1 MRTEDRIGPYRVL
14 EELGVGGMG
23 EVSLALDE
31 HGRAVAVKVLHPAVA
46 RDEVARKR
54 LEREVATMRRVR
66 GPFVAELLD
75 ADFTAHRPYIV
86 TRYVQGRTLDEVLRE
101 RGPLRGSALRRLAR
115 GLARSLVA
123 IHEGGVV
130 HRDLKPS
137 NVMLVDG
144 DPVVIDFGLA
154 HVLDATRLTLTG
166 TAIGTPGYLAPE
178 VLDGERATPAS
189 DVFSW
194 GASVVHAATGRP
206 PFGSGPAAA
215 ICSRILRGRADLNGV
230 PRDLMPAVKA
240 ALSVDPNERPTA
252 IELLPMLRPVPADA
266 LTEQIP
272 VPPRPLAVSETDAS
286 EPQKDA
292 PEDEPRPQ
300 DSRAQDSRAQEG
312 RAQEGRAQDG
322 RGHEGRGQEGEAEAE
337 GVARRSSGGRPRR
350 LRGVLGAL
358 MLAVLPGTAVAVPVL
373 TSAACLL
380 WFFSVYARRALRRMR
395 LRITSARGGRA
406 ARFRAGTAAL
416 IAVPLEVIIR
426 LGLLSMAGAGVY
438 AAIFALTRLT
448 PAADRAPEIALGVLA
463 ATVVALRCRYNT
475 TAALWLKLLLPL
487 VAIGLLV
494 AAALTVHPAIW
505 WPLPP
510 WDVSEE

>member
-101 RGPLRGSALRRLAR
+101 RGPLRGAALRRCAR

-130 HRDLKPS
+130 HRDLKPG

-189 DVFSW
+189 DIFSW
-194 GASVVHAATGRP
+194 GASVVHAASGRP

-215 ICSRILRGRADLNGV
+215 ICSRILRGRADLTGV
-230 PRDLMPAVKA
+230 PRDLLPAVRA
-240 ALSVDPNERPTA
+240 ALSVDPADRPTA
-252 IELLPMLRPVPADA
+252 IELLPLLRPVPPDA
-266 LTEQIP
+266 PTEAIP
-272 VPPRPLAVSETDAS
+272 IPPRPPAVPETEAPDAVPS
-286 EPQKDA
+286 SAAEEEQ
-292 PEDEPRPQ
+292 ET
-300 DSRAQDSRAQEG
+300 RAQEPE
-312 RAQEGRAQDG
+312 ASHV
-322 RGHEGRGQEGEAEAE
+322 HEPD
-337 GVARRSSGGRPRR
+337 SSGQAAKGDGGRRQAGARPRK
-350 LRGVLGAL
+350 LRGALGAL
-358 MLAVLPGTAVAVPVL
+358 VLAVLPGTALAIPIL

-380 WFFSVYARRALRRMR
+380 WFFLVYARRALRRMR

-406 ARFRAGTAAL
+406 ARFRAGIAAL
-416 IAVPLEVIIR
+416 IAVPLEVLIR
-426 LGLLSMAGAGVY
+426 LGLLTVAGAGVY
-438 AAIFALTRLT
+438 AAIFALARLT
-448 PAADRAPEIALGVLA
+448 PASGRAAEIALGVLA
-463 ATVVALRCRYNT
+463 AIVIALRCRYNT
-475 TAALWLKLLLPL
+475 SAALWLRLLLPV
-487 VAIGLLV
+487 VAIGLL
-494 AAALTVHPAIW
+494 AAAAYAVHPAIW

-510 WDVSEE
+510 FETTDQ

>member
-101 RGPLRGSALRRLAR
+101 RGPLRGAALRRCAR

-130 HRDLKPS
+130 HRDLKPG

-189 DVFSW
+189 DIFSW
-194 GASVVHAATGRP
+194 GASVVHAATGRS
-206 PFGSGPAAA
+206 PFGTGPAAA
-215 ICSRILRGRADLNGV
+215 ICSRILRGRADLTGV
-230 PRDLMPAVKA
+230 PRDLLPAVRA
-240 ALSVDPNERPTA
+240 ALSVDPADRPTA
-252 IELLPMLRPVPADA
+252 IELLPLLRPIPPDA
-266 LTEQIP
+266 PTETIP
-272 VPPRPLAVSETDAS
+272 IPPRPPATPEVDAA
-286 EPQKDA
+286 DAA
-292 PEDEPRPQ
+292 PEE
-300 DSRAQDSRAQEG
+300 AVEEETRAQEVEASH
-312 RAQEGRAQDG
+312 AQEPEKPGQGDKAAKG
-322 RGHEGRGQEGEAEAE
+322 EGT
-337 GVARRSSGGRPRR
+337 RRQAGTRPRR

-358 MLAVLPGTAVAVPVL
+358 MLAVIPGTALAVPIL

-380 WFFSVYARRALRRMR
+380 WFILVYARRALRRMR
-395 LRITSARGGRA
+395 LRITSARGGRG
-406 ARFRAGTAAL
+406 ARIRAGTAAL
-416 IAVPLEVIIR
+416 IAVPLEVLVR
-426 LGLLSMAGAGVY
+426 LGLLSVAGAGLY

-448 PAADRAPEIALGVLA
+448 PASGRAAEIALGVLA
-463 ATVVALRCRYNT
+463 AIVVALRCRYNAS
-475 TAALWLKLLLPL
+475 AALWLRLILPI

-494 AAALTVHPAIW
+494 TAAFAVHPAIW
-505 WPLPP
+505 WPLPSFG
-510 WDVSEE
+510 DSGE

>member
-101 RGPLRGSALRRLAR
+101 RGPLRGAALRRCAR

-130 HRDLKPS
+130 HRDLKPG

-154 HVLDATRLTLTG
+154 HVLDATRLTQTG

-189 DVFSW
+189 DIFSW

-215 ICSRILRGRADLNGV
+215 ICSRILRGRADLAGV
-230 PRDLMPAVKA
+230 PRDLLPAVRA
-240 ALSVDPNERPTA
+240 ALSVDPADRPTA
-252 IELLPMLRPVPADA
+252 IELLPLLRPAPQEAP
-266 LTEQIP
+266 TEVIP
-272 VPPRPLAVSETDAS
+272 VPPRPPAVPEEAS
-286 EPQKDA
+286 SAASDEAAD
-292 PEDEPRPQ
+292 EDT
-300 DSRAQDSRAQEG
+300 RAQEAEASH
-312 RAQEGRAQDG
+312 AQEPDKPGQGDKGAKG
-322 RGHEGRGQEGEAEAE
+322 EGT
-337 GVARRSSGGRPRR
+337 RRQAGTRPRR
-350 LRGVLGAL
+350 VRGALGAL
-358 MLAVLPGTAVAVPVL
+358 MLAVLPGTALAVPIL
-373 TSAACLL
+373 TSFACLL
-380 WFFSVYARRALRRMR
+380 WFFAVYARRALRRMR

-406 ARFRAGTAAL
+406 ARFRAGIAAL
-416 IAVPLEVIIR
+416 IAVPLEVLIR
-426 LGLLSMAGAGVY
+426 LGSLTMAGAGVY

-448 PAADRAPEIALGVLA
+448 PASERAAEIALGVLA
-463 ATVVALRCRYNT
+463 ATVVALRCRYNAS
-475 TAALWLKLLLPL
+475 AALWLRLLLPV

-494 AAALTVHPAIW
+494 AAAYAVHPAIW
-505 WPLPP
+505 WPLPVFG
-510 WDVSEE
+510 VSDP

>member
-86 TRYVQGRTLDEVLRE
+86 TRYVQGRTLEEVLRE
-101 RGPLRGSALRRLAR
+101 RGPLRGAALRRLAR

-130 HRDLKPS
+130 HRDLKPG

-215 ICSRILRGRADLNGV
+215 ICSRILRGRADLAGV
-230 PRDLMPAVKA
+230 PRDLLPAVKA
-240 ALSVDPNERPTA
+240 ALSVDPADRPTA
-252 IELLPMLRPVPADA
+252 IELLPLLRPTPPDA
-266 LTEQIP
+266 PTEEIP
-272 VPPRPLAVSETDAS
+272 VPPRPPEVEAA
-286 EPQKDA
+286 EPSDDV
-292 PEDEPRPQ
+292 PEV
-300 DSRAQDSRAQEG
+300 DSRAQEP
-312 RAQEGRAQDG
+312 E
-322 RGHEGRGQEGEAEAE
+322 GQEPDKAEKKGE
-337 GVARRSSGGRPRR
+337 GPRRPAGARPRR
-350 LRGVLGAL
+350 LRGAFGAL
-358 MLAVLPGTAVAVPVL
+358 MLAVLPGTALAVPVL
-373 TSAACLL
+373 TSIVCLL
-380 WFFSVYARRALRRMR
+380 FFFSVYARRAVRRMR
-395 LRITSARGGRA
+395 LRIASARGGRG
-406 ARFRAGTAAL
+406 ARLRAGTAAL
-416 IAVPLEVIIR
+416 IAVPLEVIVR
-426 LGLLSMAGAGVY
+426 LGLLTVAGAGAY

-448 PAADRAPEIALGVLA
+448 PASGRATEIALGVLA

-475 TAALWLKLLLPL
+475 SAALWLRLLLPVL
-487 VAIGLLV
+487 AIGLLV
-494 AAALTVHPAIW
+494 AAAWAVHAAVW
-505 WPLPP
+505 WPLSPLSIP
-510 WDVSEE
+510 DE

>member
-1 MRTEDRIGPYRVL
+1 MRTEERIGPYRVL

-101 RGPLRGSALRRLAR
+101 RGPLRGAALRRCAR

-130 HRDLKPS
+130 HRDLKPG

-215 ICSRILRGRADLNGV
+215 ICSRILRGRADLTGV
-230 PRDLMPAVKA
+230 PRDLLPAVRA
-240 ALSVDPNERPTA
+240 ALAVDPADRPTA
-252 IELLPMLRPVPADA
+252 IELLPLLRPTPPDAPTEQFPVPVRPPALPPAALADA
-266 LTEQIP
+266 PAE
-272 VPPRPLAVSETDAS
+272 E
-286 EPQKDA
+286 
-292 PEDEPRPQ
+292 PEDET
-300 DSRAQDSRAQEG
+300 RAQEADPSH
-312 RAQEGRAQDG
+312 AQEPPDKPLGDKPGKGDG
-322 RGHEGRGQEGEAEAE
+322 
-337 GVARRSSGGRPRR
+337 ARRQGGARPRR
-350 LRGVLGAL
+350 LRGAVGAL
-358 MLAVLPGTAVAVPVL
+358 MLAVLPGTALAVPVL

-380 WFFSVYARRALRRMR
+380 WFFAVYARRALRRMR

-406 ARFRAGTAAL
+406 ARFRAGVAAL

-426 LGLLSMAGAGVY
+426 MGSLTVAGAGMY
-438 AAIFALTRLT
+438 AALFALVRLT
-448 PAADRAPEIALGVLA
+448 PASGRAAEMALGFLA
-463 ATVVALRCRYNT
+463 ATVVTLRCRYNT
-475 TAALWLKLLLPL
+475 SAALWLRLLLPL
-487 VAIGLLV
+487 AAIGLLV
-494 AAALTVHPAIW
+494 AAALYVHPAVW

-510 WDVSEE
+510 IWPSDQ

>member
-1 MRTEDRIGPYRVL
+1 MRTEERIGPYRVL

-101 RGPLRGSALRRLAR
+101 RGPLRGAALRRCAR

-130 HRDLKPS
+130 HRDLKPG

-194 GASVVHAATGRP
+194 GASIVHAATGRP

-215 ICSRILRGRADLNGV
+215 ICSRILRGRADLGGV
-230 PRDLMPAVKA
+230 PRDLLPAVRA
-240 ALSVDPNERPTA
+240 ALAVDPAERPTA
-252 IELLPMLRPVPADA
+252 IELLPLLRPTPPDAPTEQFPIPPRPPALPAAVPAD
-266 LTEQIP
+266 
-272 VPPRPLAVSETDAS
+272 VPSEAS
-286 EPQKDA
+286 GEEARAHEPEA
-292 PEDEPRPQ
+292 
-300 DSRAQDSRAQEG
+300 SHAQEPADKPQG
-312 RAQEGRAQDG
+312 DKAAKNDKASKGDG
-322 RGHEGRGQEGEAEAE
+322 
-337 GVARRSSGGRPRR
+337 VRRQ
-350 LRGVLGAL
+350 
-358 MLAVLPGTAVAVPVL
+358 
-373 TSAACLL
+373 
-380 WFFSVYARRALRRMR
+380 
-395 LRITSARGGRA
+395 
-406 ARFRAGTAAL
+406 AG
-416 IAVPLEVIIR
+416 
-426 LGLLSMAGAGVY
+426 
-438 AAIFALTRLT
+438 
-448 PAADRAPEIALGVLA
+448 
-463 ATVVALRCRYNT
+463 
-475 TAALWLKLLLPL
+475 
-487 VAIGLLV
+487 
-494 AAALTVHPAIW
+494 
-505 WPLPP
+505 
-510 WDVSEE
+510 